1 MDEDFF
7 WKRRGRSMSKTYGI
21 SEVELAR
28 ILDQHVLKQ
37 GDTMDVERLREGLS
51 ELIRKNNEALMEDIK
66 KLIENARS

>member
-1 MDEDFF
+1 
-7 WKRRGRSMSKTYGI
+7 MSKTYGI